1 MSLVGY
7 VVIKDACCHRPET
20 RFVLNFFIPIFT
32 VEMLSCF
39 MQIADV
45 EQDSHKHFFFFIIVI
60 SFYGNRTQDV
70 LSFLGLFAPRA
81 CGNFSLLENTLKLI
95 LCKFSPE
102 CSSLTR
108 YAKRAKYLN
117 KAKVERGG
125 TTGWGRKKLDSEA
138 LKSIRIHYGN
148 FYALNF
154 KLNNFPSLNFHSNIS
169 SENFL
174 PFSGSK
180 RGAWWMK
187 NAESSRELVR
197 DKDLSLSSKIIHKSS
212 FGSSTRREIHPR
224 RSLLKSHSPTFWP
237 SS

>member
-1 MSLVGY
+1 M
-7 VVIKDACCHRPET
+7 
-20 RFVLNFFIPIFT
+20 
-32 VEMLSCF
+32 
-39 MQIADV
+39 
-45 EQDSHKHFFFFIIVI
+45 
-60 SFYGNRTQDV
+60 
-70 LSFLGLFAPRA
+70 LSFLGLFALQA
-81 CGNFSLLENTLKLI
+81 CRNFSLLDNTLKLI

-154 KLNNFPSLNFHSNIS
+154 KLNNFLSLNFHSNIS
-169 SENFL
+169 SEDFL

-187 NAESSRELVR
+187 NAESSRVLVQDLRFELVF
-197 DKDLSLSSKIIHKSS
+197 KD
-212 FGSSTRREIHPR
+212 
-224 RSLLKSHSPTFWP
+224 HSQVRLRF
-237 SS
+237 